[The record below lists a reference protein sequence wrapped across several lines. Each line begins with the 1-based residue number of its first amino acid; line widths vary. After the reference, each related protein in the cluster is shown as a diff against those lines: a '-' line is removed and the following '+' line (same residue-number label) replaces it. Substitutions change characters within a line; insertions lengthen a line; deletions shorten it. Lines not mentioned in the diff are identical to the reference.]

1 MNITVTLV
9 RKGDKVKITAAFK
22 TKSMGD
28 FVIDTA
34 YDTADNILKQV
45 MDVNDEFGSF
55 CPVLLNTNGT
65 IISDRNTISG
75 E

>member
-9 RKGDKVKITAAFK
+9 RKGDKVKIVAASE
-22 TKSMGD
+22 TKSIGD

-45 MDVNDEFGSF
+45 MDINAEFGSF
-55 CPVLLNTNGT
+55 CPVLLNTNGA
-65 IISDRNTISG
+65 IISDRNTNLG